1 MDGEVAL
8 GAVGHAVAARVD
20 ELLVARLVFVG
31 AAGLEVRGE
40 HAAANQVLILA
51 HDADVVVHQAHFRG
65 KRENH
70 AHGCE
75 LAAPRGEQLPETDLV
90 VVVELGVEI
99 HEARHRPCRRVFCP
113 DPLAFCLNHLGLCA
127 NRARKF
133 VHRARVGLKHTGFAL
148 HVFSLP
154 SIQPPPGT
162 AKQGH
167 CCSFSPIPTAEA
179 QSRGSLVRNRRTGNC
194 RSFSPIPAAE
204 AQSMG
209 SVVRNRRTGNC
220 HSFSPVPAA
229 EAQSRGSL
237 VRNRRTEALLFV
249 LSRTRRRSA
258 GNRGSLVRKYRT
270 EALPF
275 GISRARLRRFKCR
288 RDAGIGEALS
298 GTAVRRQ
305 PRPAPPPRP
314 MPPPPNP
321 PPKPP
326 RPPSKPRPPPK
337 DDGREPRPCQPR
349 REGCMPPTQPYQNHA
364 PKGV

>member
-20 ELLVARLVFVG
+20 ELLVARLIFVG

-51 HDADVVVHQAHFRG
+51 HDTDVVVHQAHFRG

-167 CCSFSPIPTAEA
+167 CCSFSP
-179 QSRGSLVRNRRTGNC
+179 
-194 RSFSPIPAAE
+194 
-204 AQSMG
+204 
-209 SVVRNRRTGNC
+209 
-220 HSFSPVPAA
+220 VPAA
-229 EAQSRGSL
+229 EGG
-237 VRNRRTEALLFV
+237 VGEALSGTAGQETAVRSLPYPPPKAEYGKPCPEPPDRKLPFV

-258 GNRGSLVRKYRT
+258 EYGKRCPEPPDGS
-270 EALPF
+270 
-275 GISRARLRRFKCR
+275 I
-288 RDAGIGEALS
+288 
-298 GTAVRRQ
+298 AVRSL
-305 PRPAPPPRP
+305 PY
-314 MPPPPNP
+314 P
-321 PPKPP
+321 PPK
-326 RPPSKPRPPPK
+326 R
-337 DDGREPRPCQPR
+337 GE
-349 REGCMPPTQPYQNHA
+349 
-364 PKGV
+364 

>member
-20 ELLVARLVFVG
+20 ELLVARLIFVG

-167 CCSFSPIPTAEA
+167 CCSFSP
-179 QSRGSLVRNRRTGNC
+179 
-194 RSFSPIPAAE
+194 
-204 AQSMG
+204 
-209 SVVRNRRTGNC
+209 
-220 HSFSPVPAA
+220 VPAA
-229 EAQSRGSL
+229 EGG
-237 VRNRRTEALLFV
+237 VW
-249 LSRTRRRSA
+249 
-258 GNRGSLVRKYRT
+258 
-270 EALPF
+270 
-275 GISRARLRRFKCR
+275 
-288 RDAGIGEALS
+288 EALS
-298 GTAVRRQ
+298 GTAGQETAVRSLPYPPQKRRVWEALSGTAGRKYCCSFS
-305 PRPAPPPRP
+305 PIPTAEARGIGEVLSGNVGRKHYRSASAAPGFAAS
-314 MPPPPNP
+314 NAA
-321 PPKPP
+321 
-326 RPPSKPRPPPK
+326 
-337 DDGREPRPCQPR
+337 G
-349 REGCMPPTQPYQNHA
+349 TQE
-364 PKGV
+364 

>member
-1 MDGEVAL
+1 MYSSSAQWMVKLLSG
-8 GAVGHAVAARVD
+8 
-20 ELLVARLVFVG
+20 LLVARLGFVG

-75 LAAPRGEQLPETDLV
+75 LAAPRGEQLPETGLV

-113 DPLAFCLNHLGLCA
+113 DPIAFCLNHLGLCA

-167 CCSFSPIPTAEA
+167 CCSFSPVPAAEGGVGEPLSGTAGRKHCCSFSPIPTAEA
-179 QSRGSLVRNRRTGNC
+179 RGIGEALSGNIGRKHC
-194 RSFSPIPAAE
+194 CSFSPIPTAE
-204 AQSMG
+204 A
-209 SVVRNRRTGNC
+209 R
-220 HSFSPVPAA
+220 
-229 EAQSRGSL
+229 E
-237 VRNRRTEALLFV
+237 
-249 LSRTRRRSA
+249 
-258 GNRGSLVRKYRT
+258 
-270 EALPF
+270 
-275 GISRARLRRFKCR
+275 
-288 RDAGIGEALS
+288 IGEALS
-298 GTAVRRQ
+298 GTAGQETAVRSL
-305 PRPAPPPRP
+305 PYPPQ
-314 MPPPPNP
+314 
-321 PPKPP
+321 KA
-326 RPPSKPRPPPK
+326 
-337 DDGREPRPCQPR
+337 E
-349 REGCMPPTQPYQNHA
+349 
-364 PKGV
+364 